1 MRGKISHVK
10 TLTLTFMSLFKN
22 TIDNGY
28 YYMIVVCECYVGQY
42 VGGITD
48 KGIHTYINTIV
59 THATGMLA
67 IDIPFLYNL
76 FKT

>member
-1 MRGKISHVK
+1 MRENISDVK
-10 TLTLTFMSLFKN
+10 TLALTFMSPFKN
-22 TIDNGY
+22 AIDNC

-59 THATGMLA
+59 THATGG
-67 IDIPFLYNL
+67 PP
-76 FKT
+76 